1 MRKTINVNKAH
12 YWIILMMLVL
22 AFSSC
27 RKPPVVPNP
36 SDFTKAK
43 REHLGDL
50 VKVAISANPDN
61 FPVLPLTNNFDSTY
75 WYIQKLYNQVTRA
88 MRVDGFAPADN
99 RWDSNRDWQVTI
111 INKDELKTAFITPG
125 GHIYLSTGLLKSL
138 TKENQLYY
146 ILAFEATLMND
157 DFLFHRLVNQFNTTT
172 LDNLLNGIPSNN
184 EPTLN
189 DIAEA
194 ISNIE
199 FDTDVVEIIDRRA
212 ISLICK
218 TSIFDRSGII
228 SVLDLLD
235 ETDTKWLQTRK
246 SYEVR
251 DQLDFILNLP
261 VNPGGDCGTFVSNGG
276 YQKYIL
282 EKLD

>member
-1 MRKTINVNKAH
+1 
-12 YWIILMMLVL
+12 MMVL

-27 RKPPVVPNP
+27 RKDPFIPLT

-50 VKVAISANPDN
+50 VKVAISTDPVN

-75 WYIQKLYNQVTRA
+75 WYIQKLYNQATRS
-88 MRVDGFAPADN
+88 MRVDGFSSEND
-99 RWDSNRDWQVTI
+99 RWDSSRDWQVTI
-111 INKDELKTAFITPG
+111 INKDELKSAFITPG
-125 GHIYLSTGLLKSL
+125 GHLYLSTGLLKSL

-146 ILAFEATLMND
+146 ILAFEAVLMEEK
-157 DFLFHRLVNQFNTTT
+157 FLFNRLINQFNTTT
-172 LDNLLNGIPSNN
+172 LDNLLNGTPANN
-184 EPTLN
+184 DPTLME
-189 DIAEA
+189 IAET

-199 FDTDVVEIIDRRA
+199 FDQDAVEDIDRKA
-212 ISLICK
+212 VSLICN

-246 SYEVR
+246 SYDYR
-251 DQLDFILNLP
+251 HQLDYILNLP
-261 VNPGGDCGTFVSNGG
+261 VNSGGDCGSFVTNGG
-276 YQKYIL
+276 YQKYV
-282 EKLD
+282 LDNLD